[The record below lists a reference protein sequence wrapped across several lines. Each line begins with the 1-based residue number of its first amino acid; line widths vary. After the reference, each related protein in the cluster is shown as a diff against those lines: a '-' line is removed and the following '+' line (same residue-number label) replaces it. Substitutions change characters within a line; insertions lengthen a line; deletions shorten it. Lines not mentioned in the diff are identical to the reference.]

1 MGMRHCAS
9 IPYLKLLHK
18 SSGVAL
24 SGALTLLE
32 LLLGNTEFAGEC
44 ISACLEVEYLFLE
57 TLLLLGDGLVR
68 ELVLE
73 VLEL

>member
-1 MGMRHCAS
+1 
-9 IPYLKLLHK
+9 
-18 SSGVAL
+18 VAL